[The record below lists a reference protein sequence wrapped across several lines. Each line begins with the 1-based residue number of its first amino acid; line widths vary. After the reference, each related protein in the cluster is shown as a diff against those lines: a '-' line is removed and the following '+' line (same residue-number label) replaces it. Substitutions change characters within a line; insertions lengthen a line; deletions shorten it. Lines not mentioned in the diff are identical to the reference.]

1 MIKGKTSSGF
11 EFCVADGIK
20 KDFRFLKAYKKLRSS
35 DSQQQL
41 DGALDLVSA
50 VFANDAEEERFLMHL
65 ADENGRA
72 DLETVYREL
81 GEIIA
86 IASAEDDGIKK
97 S

>member
-1 MIKGKTSSGF
+1 MVKGKTSSGF
-11 EFCVADGIK
+11 EFTIADGIK
-20 KDFRFLKAYKKLRSS
+20 SDFRFLRAYKKLK
-35 DSQQQL
+35 DPDAQKQL
-41 DGALDLVSA
+41 DGALELVSA
-50 VFANDAEEERFLMHL
+50 VFANEAEEERFLLHL

-86 IASAEDDGIKK
+86 IASAEDDGVKK